1 MFYCLFLMI
10 RRPPRPTRTSALFP
24 YTTLFRS
31 GRLDLGISGTHIFSI
46 IKQLSPG
53 SVSSDFVGLYASP
66 VKWRL
71 RGRLGWAKGGF
82 AANAF
87 VNYTDGYRNQ
97 VVIPNEHV
105 SSWTTVDLTLSQR
118 IGQRADETDGR
129 GLQLS
134 LALHNLF
141 DRDPPYA

>member
-1 MFYCLFLMI
+1 MEHGCCREF
-10 RRPPRPTRTSALFP
+10 AG
-24 YTTLFRS
+24 
-31 GRLDLGISGTHIFSI
+31 GRLDLGISGTHYFSI
-46 IKQLSPG
+46 IKHRSPG

-87 VNYTDGYRNQ
+87 VNSTDGYRNQ

-105 SSWTTVDLTLSQR
+105 SSWTTVDLTLSHR
-118 IGQRADETDGR
+118 IVQRADVTDGR
-129 GLQLS
+129 GPQLS
-134 LALHNLF
+134 LALQTLF
-141 DRDPPYA
+141 DR

>member
-1 MFYCLFLMI
+1 M
-10 RRPPRPTRTSALFP
+10 
-24 YTTLFRS
+24 
-31 GRLDLGISGTHIFSI
+31 SGTLSGSV

-53 SVSSDFVGLYASP
+53 AVRSDFVGRYASP

-118 IGQRADETDGR
+118 IGQRTDETDGR

-134 LALHNLF
+134 LGLQNLF
-141 DRDPPYA
+141 DRDTTHVTNQSQNPPPGDQTRIVS